1 MRILQTLFR
10 DGSEVCS
17 IGCENVV
24 NNEDK
29 QSLEITDYGCE
40 LTELSDEEIQ
50 AFKDRLSDYYEE
62 VTAQYGE
69 EACEAFDI
77 EY

>member
-1 MRILQTLFR
+1 M
-10 DGSEVCS
+10 
-17 IGCENVV
+17 

-29 QSLEITDYGCE
+29 QKLEITDYGCE

-50 AFKDRLSDYYEE
+50 AFKDRLSGYYEE